1 MISKLIKITKKH
13 LKKIIVPASVVFF
26 LVFIIPAPA
35 KADIISSVVGSA
47 IVGPIAYALLYLLQ
61 YVGGLLFMFGGFL
74 ASFALSFNF
83 RILEANELV
92 KVGWGIV
99 RDVANLGFVLIIIV
113 IAFATILRREQ
124 YGAKKLL
131 PKLIAAAII
140 VNFSLVIAGFL
151 IDFSHVLT
159 RYFLKP
165 IGDMNN
171 PQEIVSAI
179 GDAFDPQNLIVEPA
193 EPPPFDPDEETGK
206 FTKLTTGVLLSLA
219 TLVFTLIFT
228 FTAAFV
234 LIIFAFMLLLRYI
247 WLSFLLIL
255 APITWLFWVI
265 PALSKQFS
273 KWWNKFFE
281 WVFFAPAVAFFL
293 YLALRSIA
301 VIGQGGGAVTAEQFF
316 KGGALQAIMNQ
327 GVKMIILVG
336 FLIGGLLA
344 AKNIGITGAAGAIGL
359 AKGVQKRAGKWAGE
373 RAKNV
378 GRRAVTAGTD
388 RTGKTALERFGA
400 SRAARI
406 PLIGKAVTAISGV
419 SSRTKAS
426 MTKNVETEQE
436 KLKNRTKEDIV
447 NLAKRA
453 VTSTTVAGR
462 TVTGA
467 VLVTQPELA
476 ALALAIGEKGLW
488 EKMTK
493 DDPKAKNKFIQALR
507 QTNSGKQML
516 AFAPDLATEFNEP
529 KSGEAPDAFKQR
541 VVGEAMS
548 KNLQDAT
555 KLSEEQLK
563 KPEIT
568 LNLKPS
574 HTTQLG
580 NSGTTEQKTTVKTRL
595 ETSMGVTNITN
606 LNLAKIEMEKQTKAI
621 ADAQALGDAKAAKKA
636 IDARNFARDK
646 IKKIRAALTPEQ
658 TKALGVYESIQQNVS
673 WQDTFPKTP

>member
-1 MISKLIKITKKH
+1 MTSKLRKFTKKR
-13 LKKIIVPASVVFF
+13 LKKIIVFASAVFF
-26 LVFIIPAPA
+26 LVFIIPSPA
-35 KADIISSVVGSA
+35 KADIISSIVGSA

-74 ASFALSFNF
+74 ASFALGFNF

-140 VNFSLVIAGFL
+140 VNFSLVIAGVL

-165 IGDMNN
+165 IGDINN

-193 EPPPFDPDEETGK
+193 EPPPFDPAEETGE

-247 WLSFLLIL
+247 WLSFLLVL

-265 PALSKQFS
+265 PALSNQFS

-281 WVFFAPAVAFFL
+281 WVFFAPALAFFL
-293 YLALRSIA
+293 YLALRSIS
-301 VIGQGGGAVTAEQFF
+301 VIGEGGGAVTAEQFF
-316 KGGALQAIMNQ
+316 KGGALPAIMNQ
-327 GVKMIILVG
+327 GVKMIILVF

-344 AKNIGITGAAGAIGL
+344 AKSLGITGAVGAIGL
-359 AKGVQKRAGKWAGE
+359 ANGVQKRAGKWAGE

-378 GRRAVTAGTD
+378 GRRAVTVGTD

-419 SSRTKAS
+419 SSRTKTS
-426 MTKNVETEQE
+426 MAKNVETEQE

-453 VTSTTVAGR
+453 MASTTVAGR

-467 VLVTQPELA
+467 ALATQPELA
-476 ALALAIGEKGLW
+476 ALALAAAEKGQW
-488 EKMTK
+488 DEITK
-493 DDPKAKNKFIQALR
+493 DPEAKKKFIQALR
-507 QTNSGKQML
+507 QTNSGKQIL
-516 AFAPDLATEFNEP
+516 AFAPDLATEFNAP
-529 KSGEAPDAFKQR
+529 RSGETPDAFKQR

-555 KLSEEQLK
+555 KLSEKQLEK
-563 KPEIT
+563 LEIT
-568 LNLKPS
+568 VNLKPS

-580 NSGTTEQKTTVKTRL
+580 NSGTVEQKITVKTTL
-595 ETSMGVTNITN
+595 EDAIGTIKIND
-606 LNLAKIEMEKQTKAI
+606 LNRARIEIEKQTKAI
-621 ADAQALGDAKAAKKA
+621 ADAQAVGDTTAAKDAIKA
-636 IDARNFARDK
+636 RTDAQND
-646 IKKIRAALTPEQ
+646 IKRIRAALTPEQ
-658 TKALGVYESIQQNVS
+658 TKALGVYESIQQNVN
-673 WQDTFPKTP
+673 WQDIFPKTP